1 MQLTSLGP
9 LQGVSRLTLGGG
21 GLGRIWGET
30 SIEEAV
36 ATVHAAMDGGITL
49 IDTAPMYRDCEQVI
63 GAAFAGRLPDGV
75 RITTKHQLGAPP
87 AGETAARLEASLEA
101 SLAAMRVSRA
111 DIYFLHSNI
120 CSDGYLYARHP
131 ERQSMFATP
140 WRTYV
145 DEAIPAMEGLKARGR
160 IGAWGITGVG
170 VPDTILAALAHS
182 PAPDVVQAVANLL
195 DSPGG
200 MRSYAEAPRPREI
213 IAAARSRGIG
223 CMGIRAVQAGALTA
237 AIDRSLSPNHPES
250 KDYVLATPFRVLC
263 DELGSDPATVAHR
276 YALTMAG
283 VDTVILGVKN
293 RAELAD
299 CLEAEALGP
308 LAPELVSRIDSL
320 DLRQPS

>member
-1 MQLTSLGP
+1 MQQTSLGP
-9 LQGVSRLTLGGG
+9 LRDVSRLTLGGG

-30 SIEEAV
+30 SIEEAI
-36 ATVHAAMDGGITL
+36 ATVHAAVEAGITL

-63 GAAFAGRLPDGV
+63 AAAFAGRLPDGV

-87 AGETAARLEASLEA
+87 PGEAASRLEASLDA
-101 SLAAMRVSRA
+101 SLAAMQVSRA
-111 DIYFLHSNI
+111 DIFFLHSNI
-120 CSDGYLYARHP
+120 CPDHYVYARHP
-131 ERQSMFATP
+131 ERLAMFATP

-145 DEAIPAMEGLKARGR
+145 DEVIPAMEGLKSRGR

-170 VPDTILAALAHS
+170 VPDTILAALAHD

-200 MRSYAEAPRPREI
+200 MRSYAEPPRPREI

-223 CMGIRAVQAGALTA
+223 VMGIRAVQAGALTA

-250 KDYVLATPFRVLC
+250 RDYVLATPFRVLC
-263 DELGSDPATVAHR
+263 DELEADPATVAHR

-299 CLEAEALGP
+299 CLEAEAAGP
-308 LAPELVSRIDSL
+308 LDTDIVRRIDAL
-320 DLRQPS
+320 GLRQD

>member
-1 MQLTSLGP
+1 MQQTSLGP
-9 LQGVSRLTLGGG
+9 LRDVSRLTLGGG

-30 SIEEAV
+30 SIEEAI
-36 ATVHAAMDGGITL
+36 ATVHDAVEAGITL

-63 GAAFAGRLPDGV
+63 AAAFAGRLPDGV

-87 AGETAARLEASLEA
+87 PGEAASRLEASLDA
-101 SLAAMRVSRA
+101 SLAAMQVARA
-111 DIYFLHSNI
+111 DIFFLHSNI
-120 CSDGYLYARHP
+120 CPDHYVYARHP
-131 ERQSMFATP
+131 ERQAMFATP

-145 DEAIPAMEGLKARGR
+145 DEVIPAMEALKGRGR

-170 VPDTILAALAHS
+170 VPDTILAALAHD

-200 MRSYAEAPRPREI
+200 MRSYAEPPRPREI
-213 IAAARSRGIG
+213 IAAARSGGIG
-223 CMGIRAVQAGALTA
+223 VMGIRAVQAGALTA

-263 DELGSDPATVAHR
+263 DELEADPATVAHR

-293 RAELAD
+293 RAELVD
-299 CLEAEALGP
+299 CLEAEAAGP
-308 LAPELVSRIDSL
+308 LDKDIVRRIDAL
-320 DLRQPS
+320 GLRQD